1 MNITNALKILKLNN
15 KYNINNILDLTSYE
29 LKKTYHIMALLYHPD
44 KDNSKCAT
52 YNFQKI
58 KDAYNYLNHFIQNDI
73 NDINDNDINDIN
85 DNDINDNNINK
96 NDSNYNNL
104 IINFINLLI
113 KNYTKS
119 NKEINELNDLNEI
132 NEIELNIKKFKKDCI
147 DYSYKLIENILDKLN
162 IDLLEEIYIMLNN
175 KTLINY
181 NITNNKA
188 IELIKSILLKKLKD
202 YNIFIINPVLKNLLN
217 SEIYKLNIEN
227 NNNDNNNNN
236 GNDIN
241 NNDEV
246 YLPLWHS
253 ELNYNNNIIKIY
265 PILDENVKLDNDNN
279 LIINY
284 NNSFTN
290 IQNYINNYEVP
301 YFEIIV
307 EHLNLMIPLKELKI
321 AKYQKYI
328 FNNIGIPKINTKDI
342 FDVTNKG
349 NIIINIVLS

>member
-58 KDAYNYLNHFIQNDI
+58 KDAYNYLNNFIH
-73 NDINDNDINDIN
+73 NDIN
-85 DNDINDNNINK
+85 DNDINDNDINENNNINK
-96 NDSNYNNL
+96 NDSDYNNL

-132 NEIELNIKKFKKDCI
+132 DEIELNIKKFKKDCI

-162 IDLLEEIYIMLNN
+162 LDLLEEIYNMLNN

-217 SEIYKLNIEN
+217 SEIYKLNIKNNDEN
-227 NNNDNNNNN
+227 ND
-236 GNDIN
+236 DF
-241 NNDEV
+241 DEV
-246 YLPLWHS
+246 YLPLWHI

-265 PILDENVKLDNDNN
+265 PILDENIKLDNDNN